1 MHRFPDRLTFPAM
14 ISRPTERTSPAETS
28 AVYTYLYAIRY
39 GSIGSTGRLV
49 NGEIRKTVRRSDF
62 DKFPNI
68 EDLASVGR
76 TQRSTERRDESNARS
91 VSRGSR

>member
-14 ISRPTERTSPAETS
+14 ISRPTERTSPAEAS

-39 GSIGSTGRLV
+39 GSVGSTGRLV

-76 TQRSTERRDESNARS
+76 TTFDGKTRRK
-91 VSRGSR
+91 